1 MPPTEPARPTART
14 AARVTPPVRRTTAAE
29 RLQRWAASPVAQFA
43 VSGLVA
49 LAVVGLL
56 AVHLVQRTTR
66 TEALGDAKDLT
77 RVAGRIV
84 APALTPGVLRGDPRA
99 LADLDR
105 VVRRDVLRAPVVRV
119 KVWAPDGRILYADES
134 RLIGERYELGAQ
146 ERAALRRGGV
156 EADTSDLSKPEN
168 RFERSNRRLREVYL
182 GIPAPGGGR
191 LLFEAYLRDSSIAAS
206 GRRAWRDV
214 APVLLGAL
222 VLLYL
227 VQIPLAGSLAR
238 RLRRGQQEREELLHQ
253 AITAS
258 EHERRR
264 IARELHDGVVQD
276 LAGVSYGLSAAAAAD
291 ARAGGAGGG
300 SGSGLGATGDASIE
314 IRRAM
319 RQLRTLLVDL
329 YPESLHRQGLEG
341 AMSDLLAR
349 LHARSIATELDVEPG
364 LALGTAHEALVFRT
378 AQEALRNVTD
388 HAGARHVGVHL
399 RHRDGGVELEVTDDG
414 RGFVATTDDRP
425 RLGLRMLTD
434 LAEESGGELAVS
446 SLPGSGTT
454 LRLRLPVAL

>member
-1 MPPTEPARPTART
+1 VRP
-14 AARVTPPVRRTTAAE
+14 TTAAE
-29 RLQRWAASPVAQFA
+29 RLQRWVASPVVQFA

-66 TEALGDAKDLT
+66 TEALRDAKDLT
-77 RVAGRIV
+77 RVAGRGIV
-84 APALTPGVLRGDPRA
+84 APALTPALLRGDPRA
-99 LADLDR
+99 LDGLDR
-105 VVRRDVLRAPVVRV
+105 VVRRDVLREPVVRV
-119 KVWAPDGRILYADES
+119 KVWAPDGRILYADER
-134 RLIGERYELGAQ
+134 RLIGERYRLGPQ

-156 EADTSDLSKPEN
+156 EADISDLSRPEN

-206 GRRAWRDV
+206 SRRVWRDI
-214 APVLLGAL
+214 APILLGAL

-227 VQIPLAGSLAR
+227 VQVPLAGSLAR
-238 RLRRGQQEREELLHQ
+238 RLRRGQQEREKLLHQ

-276 LAGVSYGLSAAAAAD
+276 LAGVSYGLSAAAAGD
-291 ARAGGAGGG
+291 ASGAGGAGGG
-300 SGSGLGATGDASIE
+300 SGSGLGAAGDASAE

-341 AMSDLLAR
+341 ALSDLLAR
-349 LHARSIATELDVEPG
+349 LHARSIATELSVEPG

-388 HAGARHVGVHL
+388 HADARHAGVHL

-414 RGFVATTDDRP
+414 RGFVLATDDRP